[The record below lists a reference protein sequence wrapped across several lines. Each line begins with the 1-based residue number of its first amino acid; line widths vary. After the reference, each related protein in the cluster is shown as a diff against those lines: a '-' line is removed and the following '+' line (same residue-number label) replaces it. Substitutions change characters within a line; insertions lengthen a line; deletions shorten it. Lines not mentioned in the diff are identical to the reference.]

1 MAHAARAP
9 CVLAL
14 AFNYAQLLNNK
25 YLVNWSL
32 ITVRQLNFV
41 VVFSFALALV
51 LFSLQ
56 NTSPVSI
63 QIIPQLKVEAP
74 ISVELIL
81 AMGLGAVLAWFF
93 SIWASLQKSIEMRN
107 KNVQIQKLQE
117 NVESLGIE
125 IEERKR
131 LVSASAIDVEIDE
144 DKSKQS

>member
-1 MAHAARAP
+1 MLY
-9 CVLAL
+9 VLAL